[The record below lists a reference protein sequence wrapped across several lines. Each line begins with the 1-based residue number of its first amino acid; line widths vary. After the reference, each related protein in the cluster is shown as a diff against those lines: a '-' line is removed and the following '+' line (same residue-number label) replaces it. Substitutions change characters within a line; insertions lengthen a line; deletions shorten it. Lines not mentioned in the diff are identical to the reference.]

1 MSVIV
6 PLVVLG
12 LLIFMHELGHFVAAK
27 RGGFAVLELSFGM
40 GPRLLRI
47 RSGDT
52 DYSLRLLPFGG
63 FVRVASQVG
72 DAPGDPVVSPER
84 TYEGRPLP
92 ARLAFIAA
100 GPAMNFVLA
109 LVLLI
114 AVFWVIG
121 IDQPVLDSTVL
132 GDVVAGSPAA
142 QAGLRPGDRVV
153 AIDGQPV
160 ADWASMV
167 ARVQD
172 ALGRTVAIAYERS
185 GIRYEAEVAPAP
197 HPRDPSRG
205 YLGVATGVRH
215 TRLPLFA
222 AVRQSVVEVGRMLAV
237 WFVGL
242 AGIFAGGGAPDVSGP
257 VGIIQMLGEATRF
270 GLANLF
276 YLAAMISANFALINL
291 FPIPALDGSRLVFL
305 ALEKVRGRPVPPEQE
320 GRIHMFGY
328 ALLMALLVL
337 LTYRDLI
344 RLVGAGR

>member
-1 MSVIV
+1 MTIIV

-12 LLIFMHELGHFVAAK
+12 ILVFMHELGHFAVAK

-40 GPRLLRI
+40 GPRLLRVK
-47 RSGDT
+47 RGET

-63 FVRVASQVG
+63 FVRVASQIG
-72 DAPGDPVVSPER
+72 DAPGDPQVPAER
-84 TYEGRPLP
+84 TYEGRPLRT
-92 ARLAFIAA
+92 RLAFIAA
-100 GPAMNFVLA
+100 GPAMNFLLA
-109 LVLLI
+109 VVLLV

-121 IDQPVLDSTVL
+121 IAQPVLDSTVL
-132 GDVVAGSPAA
+132 GDVVADSPAA

-160 ADWASMV
+160 SDWPSMV
-167 ARVQD
+167 AKVQE
-172 ALGRTVAIAYERS
+172 ALGRSVVVTYER
-185 GIRYEAEVAPAP
+185 GGAHYEVQVTPIG

-205 YLGVATGVRH
+205 YLGVATALQQV
-215 TRLPLFA
+215 RLPLFPA
-222 AVRQSVVEVGRMLAV
+222 IGHSISEVGRMLGV

-242 AGIFAGGGAPDVSGP
+242 AGIFAGEGAPDVSGP
-257 VGIIQMLGEATRF
+257 VGIIQMLGEASRF

-320 GRIHMFGY
+320 GRIHMIGY
-328 ALLMALLVL
+328 AFLMGLIVL
-337 LTYRDLI
+337 LTFRDLT
-344 RLVGAGR
+344 RLGGGGR